1 MKKIRIITDSNS
13 GILQSEAEKLG
24 IFVIPMPFTINGEEY
39 LEEISISQKKFYE
52 LLAQNAEVTTSQ
64 PSQFYLE
71 ELWTEEL
78 KNCDEILYIPMSSGL
93 SATCENAKRYA
104 ENFDGKVIVVDNKRI
119 SITQKESVMEA
130 LALVK
135 RGKSANEIKEYLES
149 TKEKN
154 SIYIMVGTLK
164 YLKKGGRISAAAALL
179 GSMLNAKPIL
189 WSRGDKFEKFGL
201 VLALAQAK
209 KKMIEKIRSELQTI
223 FKQEYDEG
231 RMVISVA
238 HTQNSKEAEKF
249 KTEIMKEFPKL
260 TFKFVDPLSLSVA
273 CHIGPGSL
281 ALAVSV
287 NNFQT
292 NE

>member
-13 GILQSEAEKLG
+13 GISQAEAKQLG
-24 IFVIPMPFTINGEEY
+24 IFVIPMPFTVNGEEF
-39 LEEISISQKKFYE
+39 LEEISMSQEKFYE
-52 LLAQNAEVTTSQ
+52 LLAQNADVTTSQ

-78 KNCDEILYIPMSSGL
+78 KSYDEILYIPMSSGL

-104 ENFDGKVIVVDNKRI
+104 ENFDGKVFVVDNLRI

-130 LALVK
+130 IALLK
-135 RGKSANEIKEYLES
+135 MGRTASEIKGYLES
-149 TKEKN
+149 TKDKN
-154 SIYIMVGTLK
+154 SIYITVGTLK

-189 WSRGDKFEKFGL
+189 SSRGLKFEKYGL
-201 VLALAQAK
+201 VLALSQAK
-209 KKMIEKIRSELQTI
+209 KKMIEKIRSELQTE

-231 RMVISVA
+231 RMVLSIA
-238 HTQNSKEAEKF
+238 HTKNEKEAEKF
-249 KTEIMKEFPKL
+249 KNEVLKEFPKL
-260 TFKFVDPLSLSVA
+260 SFHFVDPLSLSVA

-281 ALAVSV
+281 ALAISV

-292 NE
+292 L